1 MALLNSLF
9 SGISGLR
16 NHQTMMDVIGNN
28 VANANTIGFKSSR
41 ITFSDTFNQLIKSGT
56 NPSENSGGTNSFQIG
71 LGVKVNSIDR
81 NWSQGTFEQTDIT
94 TDLGLQGSGMF
105 ILKNN
110 GQEFYSRAGAFEFD
124 SNGLLVNP
132 QNGAIVQGK
141 VANDDGVIPP
151 GNNLEDIQINTNL
164 KLPAVATSMINWGG
178 NLDANSEQTRTEKVK
193 LKGNIKDDLDPAT
206 LANIDLDPVTIYNDY
221 GEEFKLYYNVT
232 ETSDNN
238 FDLNWT
244 VVDPRTEDATTPS
257 GFLEIGTGN
266 VSGLTFDTDGNL
278 TNPALVEDI
287 NISILNFNGVDYDIN
302 FNFDATSITRTTAP
316 ESLSAMADE
325 GRDPNI
331 VKASITIYDSLGNP
345 HDVTLQFTKA
355 GSESERTWYYRV
367 SVPESSRQP
376 GDPEYFSGT
385 LKFNS
390 DGSLDP
396 TDAPTLHFVPQSGAD
411 PVSISMDFGAGFK
424 GLTQTVGSSTL
435 SALGQDGAPAASLT
449 NINIDQFGNIKGI
462 FSNGN
467 TMTLAQIMVA
477 TFKNLNGLVSVGD
490 NMYVPRA
497 NSGEAYIGQLGEDTS
512 TTLQSGALEQSN
524 VDLSEE
530 FTKMIISQRGF
541 QANARVIT
549 TSDNILQEITNLVR

>member
-9 SGISGLR
+9 SGISGLK

-41 ITFSDTFNQLIKSGT
+41 ITFSDTFNQLVKAGT
-56 NPSENSGGTNSFQIG
+56 NPNENSGGTNSFQVG

-81 NWSQGTFEQTDIT
+81 NWSQGTFERTGII
-94 TDLGLQGSGMF
+94 TDLGLQGPGMF

-110 GQEFYSRAGAFEFD
+110 GQEVYARAGAFTFD
-124 SNGLLVNP
+124 SDGKLVNP

-164 KLPAVATSMINWGG
+164 KLPAVATTEVNWGG
-178 NLDANSEQTRTEKVK
+178 NLDANSYQTRTELVK
-193 LKGNIKDDLDPAT
+193 IKGNIKDDLDPAQ
-206 LANIDLDPVTIYNDY
+206 LSDIEVEPVTIYNDY
-221 GEEFKLYYNVT
+221 GQEFELHMHYV

-238 FDLNWT
+238 FDLTWT
-244 VVDPRTEDATTPS
+244 VVDPAVEDATS
-257 GFLEIGTGN
+257 SYGYLEIGSDTITGL
-266 VSGLTFDTDGNL
+266 SFDANGELVDPT
-278 TNPALVEDI
+278 LVENI
-287 NISILNFNGVDYDIN
+287 NVTILSFGGQDYDIN
-302 FNFDATSITRTTAP
+302 FDFDAATVTRTTAP
-316 ESLSAMADE
+316 ESLSALADD

-345 HDVTLQFTKA
+345 HEATLQFTKA
-355 GSESERTWYYRV
+355 GSESERTWYWRI
-367 SVPESSRQP
+367 SVPEASRQP
-376 GDPEYFSGT
+376 DDPEYFSGT

-396 TDAPTLHFVPQSGAD
+396 TDTPNLHFVPQSGAD
-411 PVSISMDFGAGFK
+411 PVNIKLDFGNGFK

-435 SALGQDGAPAASLT
+435 SALNQDGAPAASLT
-449 NINIDQFGNIKGI
+449 NLNIDQFGNVEGI

-467 TMTLAQIMVA
+467 TKTLAQIMVA
-477 TFKNLNGLVSVGD
+477 TFKNLNGMVSVGD
-490 NMYVPRA
+490 NLFVPRA
-497 NSGEAYIGQLGEDTS
+497 NTGEAFIGNLGEDTS

-524 VDLSEE
+524 VDLSDE

-541 QANARVIT
+541 QANARVIS